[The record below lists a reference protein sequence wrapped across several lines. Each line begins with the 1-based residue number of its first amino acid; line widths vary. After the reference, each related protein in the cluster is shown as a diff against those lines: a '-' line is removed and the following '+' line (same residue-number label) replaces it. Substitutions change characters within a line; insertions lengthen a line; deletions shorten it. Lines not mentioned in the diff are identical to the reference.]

1 MPKTMKA
8 SDKILEILMRI
19 ESKVNKLEK
28 KINNMTNTNSTV
40 SKNTSTNNKT
50 QSNKKKLIIKTGN
63 VLLTRHPNGLIVS
76 GDTYDKRGIIKKFS
90 GWWTP
95 EFKGWTV
102 RENKYVE
109 IKKELELSSKRFT
122 EKISDKVLKI
132 EEYDKKTSGN
142 MINADT
148 STDINL
154 PDDFDFISDD
164 D

>member
-8 SDKILEILMRI
+8 SDKILEILIRI

-28 KINNMTNTNSTV
+28 KINSLTINNSET
-40 SKNTSTNNKT
+40 KNIPTKKNN
-50 QSNKKKLIIKTGN
+50 NKKLIIKTGN
-63 VLLTRHPNGLIVS
+63 VILTRHPNGLIVS

-102 RENKYVE
+102 RENKYSE
-109 IKKELELSSKRFT
+109 IKKELDLSSKKIT
-122 EKISDKVLKI
+122 ERISDKILKI
-132 EEYDKKTSGN
+132 EEYDNKVNGNIINSDTNTSLN
-142 MINADT
+142 ILDE
-148 STDINL
+148 
-154 PDDFDFISDD
+154 FDFISDD